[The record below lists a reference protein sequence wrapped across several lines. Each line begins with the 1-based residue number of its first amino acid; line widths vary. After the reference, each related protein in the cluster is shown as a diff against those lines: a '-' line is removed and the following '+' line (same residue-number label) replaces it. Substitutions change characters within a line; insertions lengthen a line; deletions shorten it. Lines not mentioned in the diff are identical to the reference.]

1 MTKEKK
7 EKVRIL
13 QVTNK
18 VPYPVKDG
26 GAIACMNLTRGFALL
41 GHKVT
46 ILSMN
51 TAKHH
56 IDISEIPESI
66 KDWAKF
72 KLVEVPAKVSFIPA
86 ILNIIFSNKP
96 YNAVR
101 FMSDSF
107 SKELA
112 SLLDEK
118 HFDIIQLEGLYVC
131 PYIPLIR
138 KHSDAK
144 IVYRAH
150 NIEHEIW
157 ERTSQLS
164 TGITKAYLEDLS
176 KRLKRFEKAMLNN
189 YDLIV
194 PITERDGRIL
204 NEMGNKKPMHV
215 SPTGIDTTALIP
227 HSKNLE
233 HPSLFHIGS
242 LEWSPNQEGL
252 IWFIEKCW
260 PIIHNRFPDLKFY
273 IAGRNAPEWLVKK
286 FQAPNIIFEGEVQDA
301 YEFMNSKS
309 IMVVPL
315 FSGSG
320 MRIKIIEGMAL
331 GKPIVTTPIGTEG
344 ISTTSGKNILIA
356 KNEGEFA
363 DSVASLIENEESF
376 NKISRNA
383 IEYIHEKFDNL
394 ALAGELTKF
403 YKKQIE

>member
-1 MTKEKK
+1 MK
-7 EKVRIL
+7 IL

-26 GAIACMNLTRGFALL
+26 GAIATMNLTRGFALL
-41 GHKVT
+41 GHDVT
-46 ILSMN
+46 VLSMN
-51 TAKHH
+51 TVKHH

-66 KDWAKF
+66 KDWAEF
-72 KLVEVPAKVSFIPA
+72 RLVDVPAKVAFIPA
-86 ILNIIFSNKP
+86 VLNFIFSAKP
-96 YNAVR
+96 YNAIR
-101 FMSDSF
+101 FI
-107 SKELA
+107 SKKFAGKLA
-112 SLLDEK
+112 ALLKEK
-118 HFDIIQLEGLYVC
+118 EFDIIQLEGLYVC

-138 KHSDAK
+138 KYSNAK

-157 ERTSQLS
+157 ERTSRLS
-164 TGITKAYLEDLS
+164 GGFVSSYLKNLS
-176 KRLKRFEKAMLNN
+176 KRIKRFEKGVLNK
-189 YDLIV
+189 YDILV

-204 NEMGNKKPMHV
+204 TDLGNTKPMHV

-233 HPSLFHIGS
+233 HPSLFHLGS

-252 IWFIEKCW
+252 IWFIDKCW
-260 PIIHNRFPDLKFY
+260 PLIHKKFPELKFY
-273 IAGRNAPEWLVKK
+273 VAGRNAPEWLIKK
-286 FQAPNIIFEGEVQDA
+286 FDAPNIVFNGEVPDA

-331 GKPIVTTPIGTEG
+331 GKPIVSTSIGTEG
-344 ISTTSGKNILIA
+344 ISTKSGKNIIIA
-356 KNEGEFA
+356 NNEEEFLR
-363 DSVASLIENEESF
+363 SITQLIEDKETF
-376 NKISRNA
+376 NQISRNA

-394 ALAGELTKF
+394 ALAGALAGF
-403 YKKQIE
+403 YKKHIE

>member
-1 MTKEKK
+1 M
-7 EKVRIL
+7 RIL

-26 GAIACMNLTRGFALL
+26 GAIACMNLTRGFAVL
-41 GHKVT
+41 GHQVT
-46 ILSMN
+46 VLSMN

-66 KDWAKF
+66 KDWAEF
-72 KLVEVPAKVSFIPA
+72 RLVDVPAEISFFPA
-86 ILNIIFSNKP
+86 LVNLMFSSKP

-101 FMSDSF
+101 FISKSF
-107 SKELA
+107 SKELTQ
-112 SLLDEK
+112 LLQEK
-118 HFDIIQLEGLYVC
+118 QFDIIQLEGLYVC
-131 PYIPLIR
+131 PYIPVIR
-138 KHSDAK
+138 KYTDAK

-157 ERTSQLS
+157 ERSS
-164 TGITKAYLEDLS
+164 TLS
-176 KRLKRFEKAMLNN
+176 KGVVRLYLQMLSQRLKKFEEELLNS
-189 YDLIV
+189 YDLLV
-194 PITERDGRIL
+194 PITKRDGTIL
-204 NEMGNKKPMHV
+204 NKMGNKKPMHI

-252 IWFIEKCW
+252 IWFVEKCW
-260 PIIHNRFPDLKFY
+260 PRIHEKFPELKFY
-273 IAGRNAPEWLVKK
+273 IAGRNAPDWLARK
-286 FQAPNIIFEGEVQDA
+286 FNLPNIIFKGEVPDA

-309 IMVVPL
+309 VMVVPL

-331 GKPIVTTPIGTEG
+331 GKPIVTTSIGTEG

-356 KNEGEFA
+356 
-363 DSVASLIENEESF
+363 DSVKDFTTAVSTLITNDEIYQE
-376 NKISRNA
+376 ISRNA

-394 ALAGELTKF
+394 AIAGALTGF
-403 YKKQIE
+403 YKLHTE